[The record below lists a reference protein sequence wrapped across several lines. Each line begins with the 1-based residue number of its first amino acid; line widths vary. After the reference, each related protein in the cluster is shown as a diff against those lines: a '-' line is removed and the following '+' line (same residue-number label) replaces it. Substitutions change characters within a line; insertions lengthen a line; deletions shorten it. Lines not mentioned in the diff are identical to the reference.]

1 MSNQNKFANGAFV
14 FSRARGLRPMK
25 PEEVVPIAL
34 RHGYDAS
41 IVPAYA
47 GDRAA
52 IGRAIARTDT
62 VIVGTQYLLRPIKR
76 TQTEV
81 VYGIVHEQRDGEAHL
96 DHNHEATLRWSAE
109 PHPEYIEGEH
119 TLAKRV
125 HLKFAELR
133 GKLVADDWTA
143 FVGEQLDQLGAA
155 AMRDDG
161 RVHWLPPQ
169 SLDAARKLQ
178 AFLSE
183 VGVMLILAEVAAE
196 NAAVVTEVVA
206 ESLDDAIHKL
216 ELEVR
221 EFDETQKPS
230 MFMKR
235 LETYQALRERALL
248 YKSALG
254 IGTERAEQVLGELEK
269 KVSGML
275 DVRQGMT
282 VHRDGRVSRR
292 DEPAAVTVSSK
303 PSDPPKP
310 SVTTTAIR
318 SLKFAGAEFVA
329 AASNEPD
336 ELLFTSGEE
345 KAKSSVAL
353 LESMG
358 IAGRWQ
364 KAGSAEFNVQNSG
377 PVGAEVSVR
386 LRLHGERDLTAASK
400 ALRAVGVELAA

>member
-1 MSNQNKFANGAFV
+1 MTTNKFANGAFV
-14 FSRARGLRPMK
+14 FSRARGLRPIK
-25 PEEVVPIAL
+25 PEDVEPIAL
-34 RHGYDAS
+34 RHGYDTS

-81 VYGIVHEQRDGEAHL
+81 VYGIVHERRDGEAHL
-96 DHNHEATLRWSAE
+96 DHQHEATLRWTAE
-109 PHPEYIEGEH
+109 PHPEFVKGDH
-119 TLAKRV
+119 TLARRV
-125 HLKFAELR
+125 HLKYAELR

-183 VGVMLILAEVAAE
+183 VGVTLILAEVAAE

-269 KVSGML
+269 RVSGML

-282 VHRDGRVSRR
+282 VHRDGRVSRK
-292 DEPAAVTVSSK
+292 DEPKPPSPSMPPPSPTSS
-303 PSDPPKP
+303 
-310 SVTTTAIR
+310 AIR
-318 SLKFAGAEFVA
+318 SLKFAGAEFLA
-329 AASNEPD
+329 AASSEPD
-336 ELLFTSGEE
+336 VLLFTSGDE
-345 KAKSSVAL
+345 KAKSTVAL

-364 KAGSAEFNVQNSG
+364 KAGNAEFNVQNSG

-386 LRLHGERDLTAASK
+386 LRLHDERDIAAASK
-400 ALRAVGVELAA
+400 SLRAVGVELAA